1 LATPIKLYL
10 DEDALDRD
18 LVKALRA
25 RNVDV
30 LTAQEAG
37 LQAAS
42 DEEHLSY
49 ATSVGR
55 TVFTFN
61 RGDFVQLHTDYL
73 SKGQNHAGIIVSNQ
87 GSVGVIIRRLLKLLD
102 TRSNTDMQD
111 WLEFLSNWRK
121 TVKNTLNFLSRL
133 PKRLT

>member
-1 LATPIKLYL
+1 MADPIKLYL

-18 LVKALRA
+18 LVKALRS
-25 RNVDV
+25 RNVDI

-37 LQAAS
+37 LKTVP
-42 DEEHLSY
+42 DEEHLNY

-61 RGDFVQLHTDYL
+61 RGDFVQLHTEYL

-102 TRSNTDMQD
+102 ACSNTDMQN
-111 WLEFLSNWRK
+111 WLEFLSNWR
-121 TVKNTLNFLSRL
+121 
-133 PKRLT
+133 

>member
-1 LATPIKLYL
+1 MADPIKLYL

-18 LVKALRA
+18 LVKALRS
-25 RNVDV
+25 RSVDV

-61 RGDFVQLHTDYL
+61 RGDFAQLHTEYL
-73 SKGQNHAGIIVSNQ
+73 SKGQNHTGIIVSNQ

-102 TRSNTDMQD
+102 ARSATDMQD
-111 WLEFLSNWRK
+111 WLEFLSNWR
-121 TVKNTLNFLSRL
+121 
-133 PKRLT
+133 